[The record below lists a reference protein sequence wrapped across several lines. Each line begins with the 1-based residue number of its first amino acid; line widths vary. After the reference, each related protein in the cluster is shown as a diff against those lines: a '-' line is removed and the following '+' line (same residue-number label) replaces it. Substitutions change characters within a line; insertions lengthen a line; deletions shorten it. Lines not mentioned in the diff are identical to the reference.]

1 MLDPVSAPKWR
12 LDCNHC
18 SFLIYLPK
26 DLHSAKVSSKQT
38 CEVLVEPVQAAFI
51 ELCHS
56 LTAGRGLSAA
66 RQLCNCLTY
75 AQDKL
80 NFHHTCSR
88 GMQCHVAR
96 CLRSTAGVALKWL
109 PPAAGYKTYCHPV
122 QSGASCPA
130 FLHIQGVQPQAGLQ
144 LLSTGNHPAYLFVQ
158 ECSSSLLVLDFKKG
172 ASPLPGGETHHVGCV
187 VCSSLLQ
194 PLCEV
199 RGTGRSSAVSCLRTR
214 ALWLRQ
220 WQPGAAWQPLAG
232 TECVAAECR
241 VEAVGSSPFGQH
253 WYCPTAGLGS
263 SSLC

>member
-1 MLDPVSAPKWR
+1 MQPLQLPHLPAEGPTQCQSIQQADMRGIGGASAG
-12 LDCNHC
+12 C
-18 SFLIYLPK
+18 F
-26 DLHSAKVSSKQT
+26 
-38 CEVLVEPVQAAFI
+38 

-96 CLRSTAGVALKWL
+96 CLRSIAGVALKWL

-144 LLSTGNHPAYLFVQ
+144 LLFTGSHPAYLCAGVQLKFV
-158 ECSSSLLVLDFKKG
+158 G
-172 ASPLPGGETHHVGCV
+172 
-187 VCSSLLQ
+187 
-194 PLCEV
+194 
-199 RGTGRSSAVSCLRTR
+199 
-214 ALWLRQ
+214 
-220 WQPGAAWQPLAG
+220 
-232 TECVAAECR
+232 
-241 VEAVGSSPFGQH
+241 
-253 WYCPTAGLGS
+253 AGLQERGIPPARRGDAPCR
-263 SSLC
+263 LRGVQQPPATAL